1 MFEPTD
7 EYAEV
12 PEGVLKLQY
21 SSMVDIDRMIK
32 MWWNSLD
39 TLKQLAIHVNKI
51 SDFLVE
57 QKFVINRHEGVTLIR
72 AVKNPVQNMVNFP
85 HFERIFAK
93 AIFKGA
99 LRNVA
104 SGMSKGDYADDI
116 LPVPLRLKIA

>member
-1 MFEPTD
+1 
-7 EYAEV
+7 
-12 PEGVLKLQY
+12 
-21 SSMVDIDRMIK
+21 MVDIDRMIK

-39 TLKQLAIHVNKI
+39 NLKQLALHINKI

-57 QKFVINRHEGVTLIR
+57 KNFVVNRHEGIAL
-72 AVKNPVQNMVNFP
+72 VKSVKSPVQNMVNFP

-104 SGMSKGDYADDI
+104 SGMSKGDYSDDL
-116 LPVPLRLKIA
+116 LPLPLRLKIA